1 MRVTSR
7 VASSLV
13 VFGLLAS
20 VAAAQPNVSRLKGRI
35 VTEQGEPVKDA
46 EVRAEAFFG
55 AQAGPFAG
63 QRTFSTRT
71 DAKGE
76 WSILGITPG
85 IWLFEAV
92 APGYVP
98 EAVALPNRLVTATSP
113 GGGGLMFTWDL
124 ILKPMPVPSGDLGA
138 ILTSAIDAA
147 HANKADEV
155 RATLQRVLPTE
166 ADAEFL
172 AAAGRVA
179 VAVRE
184 MGLANALFR
193 SAAERDPASYRAALG
208 MASMFLLQRNFDSA
222 SRAFDGARG
231 RTHDKNEQRFLS
243 AAIGDLATIKV
254 R

>member
-1 MRVTSR
+1 MRTLARLFACIAVTVL
-7 VASSLV
+7 VAST
-13 VFGLLAS
+13 
-20 VAAAQPNVSRLKGRI
+20 AAAQPGVSRLRGRI
-35 VTEQGEPVKDA
+35 LTDRGEPVKDA

-55 AQAGPFAG
+55 SAGGTFAG

-92 APGYVP
+92 SAGYAPESV
-98 EAVALPNRLVTATSP
+98 VLPNRLLTATSP
-113 GGGGLMFTWDL
+113 GGGGQMFPWEL
-124 ILKPMPVPSGDLGA
+124 ILKPIPLPSDDLGA
-138 ILTSAIDAA
+138 ILNLALDAA
-147 HANKADEV
+147 HANKTDDV
-155 RATLQRVLPTE
+155 RAALQRLPAE

-179 VAVRE
+179 VAARD
-184 MGLANALFR
+184 MGLATALFR
-193 SAAERDPASYRAALG
+193 RAAERDPASYRAALG
-208 MASMFLLQRNFDSA
+208 MASMFTLQRDFDSA
-222 SRAFDGARG
+222 SHAFDAART

-243 AAIGDLATIKV
+243 AAIGDLATIKY